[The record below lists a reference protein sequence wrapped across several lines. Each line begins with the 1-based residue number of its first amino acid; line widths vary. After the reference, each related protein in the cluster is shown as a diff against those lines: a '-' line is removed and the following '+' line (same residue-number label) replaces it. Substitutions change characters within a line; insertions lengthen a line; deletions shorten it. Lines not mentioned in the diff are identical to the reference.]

1 MNLTGLLST
10 IDDGVT
16 VEYHREL
23 SIAGRGRSIAGP
35 VNSGAISESAIAVER
50 VQARQ

>member
-1 MNLTGLLST
+1 MNLTGLTST

-16 VEYHREL
+16 VEYYREL

-35 VNSGAISESAIAVER
+35 VTSGAISESAVAVGR
-50 VQARQ
+50 GQARQ